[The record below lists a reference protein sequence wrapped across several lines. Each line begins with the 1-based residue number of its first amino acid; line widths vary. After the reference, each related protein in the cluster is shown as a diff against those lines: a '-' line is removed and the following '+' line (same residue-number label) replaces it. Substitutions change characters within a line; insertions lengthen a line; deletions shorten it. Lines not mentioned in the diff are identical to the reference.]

1 MTVYARITFEENVI
15 VMNNLVV
22 GTRSRGCLI
31 TGVRFELFVIGYPRD
46 LHVNCAYFNGAG
58 AGDSKEVLIR
68 HS

>member
-1 MTVYARITFEENVI
+1 MTVCARITFEENVI

-46 LHVNCAYFNGAG
+46 LHVNCAV

-68 HS
+68 HF